1 MRRGII
7 AKSAVLLTG
16 VIFAFM
22 TSSCS
27 VIDWF
32 GGKINDEEVADLE
45 KDMGTPNQR
54 ATVYD
59 ESLKKFGLMLEAYNI
74 SSTKVQTKVISND
87 TAEKTLPDDVSK
99 IMATSLN
106 KMGRNIVFIPYD
118 PNYVI
123 NESTTGGN
131 INRSLPDIV
140 VAGGITEFEKDLIE
154 KGRDLKTEGQVQK
167 GDWGSKYNYDAG
179 AGYKAGSNLSR
190 MTLDLNL
197 LDYKTQAA
205 ISGIQVSNT
214 INIRKTNL
222 GWSIGAYFQGCGLS
236 FDYSLKKQQG
246 IYSALR
252 MLVELSVLEVLGK
265 YFEIPYWRCIEGAQP
280 DQAMCTRM
288 LEEFNDLQE
297 NNQGAYLKEY
307 LFLHGYDNFDRSN
320 GFFNETEAQAL
331 SEVMK
336 KQGVSGKGDLFMKL
350 WMNVPL
356 DEARKRI
363 KDHKKV
369 VELRRQE
376 MADAQRKAQIEAQ
389 RKAAELQKTAQPQT
403 QAQQPQ
409 QQAQPQ
415 PQPAV
420 TQPKPKAPAPSGDS
434 KEKPAGLGPVNEF

>member
-1 MRRGII
+1 MNEKRNKTI
-7 AKSAVLLTG
+7 AKSAVVLLTG
-16 VIFAFM
+16 AIFAFM
-22 TSSCS
+22 TTSCS
-27 VIDWF
+27 VLDWF
-32 GGKINDEEVADLE
+32 GGKINDEEITDME

-74 SSTKVQTKVISND
+74 ASTKVQSKVISND

-154 KGRDLKTEGQVQK
+154 KGRDLKMEGQVQK
-167 GDWGSKYNYDAG
+167 GDWGSKYNADGG

-205 ISGIQVSNT
+205 LSGIQVSNT

-265 YFEIPYWRCIEGAQP
+265 YFEVPYWRCLEGAQP
-280 DQAMCTRM
+280 DQAMCTRL
-288 LEEFNDLQE
+288 LEEFTDLQE
-297 NNQGAYLKEY
+297 ANQGAYLKEY
-307 LFLHGYDNFDRSN
+307 LFLHGYDNFDRSK
-320 GFFNETEAQAL
+320 GFFNETEKQSL
-331 SEVMK
+331 NEVMK
-336 KQGVSGKGDLFMKL
+336 QQAVANKGDLFMKL
-350 WMNVPL
+350 WMTVPL

-363 KDHKKV
+363 RDNKKV
-369 VELRRQE
+369 VELKRQE
-376 MADAQRKAQIEAQ
+376 LAEAQRKAQLIEAQ
-389 RKAAELQKTAQPQT
+389 KKAAEAQRAVQPQ
-403 QAQQPQ
+403 P
-409 QQAQPQ
+409 QAQPQ
-415 PQPAV
+415 PQPLPAAV
-420 TQPKPKAPAPSGDS
+420 QPKPKAPAATGDS
-434 KEKPAGLGPVNEF
+434 KEKPMGLGPVNEF

>member
-1 MRRGII
+1 MNEKKNKIL
-7 AKSAVLLTG
+7 AKSAVLITG
-16 VIFAFM
+16 AIFAFM

-27 VIDWF
+27 VLDWF
-32 GGKINDEEVADLE
+32 GGKISDDEVTDME

-74 SSTKVQTKVISND
+74 ASTKVQSKVISND

-106 KMGRNIVFIPYD
+106 KMGRNIIFIPYD

-131 INRSLPDIV
+131 ISRSLPDIV

-154 KGRDLKTEGQVQK
+154 KGRDLKMEGQVQK
-167 GDWGSKYNYDAG
+167 GDWGSKYNADGG

-205 ISGIQVSNT
+205 LSGIQVSNT

-265 YFEIPYWRCIEGAQP
+265 YFEVPYWRCLDGAQP

-297 NNQGAYLKEY
+297 ANQGAYLKEY
-307 LFLHGYDNFDRSN
+307 LFLSGYDTFDRSK
-320 GFFNETEAQAL
+320 GFFSESEKQSLN
-331 SEVMK
+331 EVMK
-336 KQGVSGKGDLFMKL
+336 QQGVTGKGDLFMKL

-356 DEARKRI
+356 EEARKRI
-363 KDHKKV
+363 KDHKKI
-369 VELRRQE
+369 VEFKRQE
-376 MADAQRKAQIEAQ
+376 MAEAQRKAQIEAQ
-389 RKAAELQKTAQPQT
+389 KRAAAV
-403 QAQQPQ
+403 QQP
-409 QQAQPQ
+409 QAQPQ
-415 PQPAV
+415 PQPQAQPAAA
-420 TQPKPKAPAPSGDS
+420 QPKPKAPATPGDS
-434 KEKPAGLGPVNEF
+434 KEKPVGLGPVNEF